1 MANGT
6 LAHTEPDY
14 LQYEGKHKGIAGWLL
29 TLDHKRIGLMYL
41 AAIII
46 FFLTAMTLGLLMRL
60 EMLTPGETIMKPQT
74 YNSVFTLHGVIMVFL
89 FIIPAIPAVFGN
101 FILPIQLGAKDVA
114 FPRLNL
120 FSWYLYMFGAILAV
134 VSLFGGS
141 GPADTGWTFY
151 VPYSIRS
158 GQNVTMTTLA
168 AFVLGFSSIV
178 TGLNFIVTI
187 HRLRAPGMTW
197 FRMPLFVWGLYAT
210 SWIQVLATPII
221 GITLALVMLER
232 FLGIGVFDPTLG
244 GDPILY
250 QHLFWIYSHPA
261 VYIMILPAMGVVSE
275 ILPTFARKDI
285 FGYKQI
291 AISSLGIALIGYLVW
306 GHHMFVSGMSDTSR
320 IVFSLLTFLVAIPT
334 GVKIFNWVATLY
346 KGSIKFSAPL
356 YYVLAF
362 IFIFSIGGLAGLFLG
377 ALSTDIHLT
386 DTYFVV
392 AHFHY
397 VMFGGM
403 GIMFFATMHY
413 WFPKVF
419 GKMYNEKVAVI
430 ACTIIIVGFNV
441 LYFPMYIMGY
451 LGMPR
456 RYYDYLPQYEP
467 YHVISTIGSW
477 ILASGIVFMLGNL
490 VYGLLKG
497 PKAVTN
503 PWGGTT
509 LEWRV
514 PSPPPLENFE
524 EIPVV
529 TGGPYVHDKP
539 TYIMHPSKE
548 LQHQNGN
555 SAKSTQEAIKH

>member
-1 MANGT
+1 MANEI
-6 LAHTEPDY
+6 LAREPNY
-14 LQYEGKHKGIAGWLL
+14 LEYQGKHKGIAGWLL

-41 AAIII
+41 MAIMV
-46 FFLTAMTLGLLMRL
+46 FFFVAMTLGVLMRL

-101 FILPIQLGAKDVA
+101 FFLPIQLGAKDVA

-120 FSWYLYMFGAILAV
+120 FSWYLYILGAILAV
-134 VSLFGGS
+134 ASLFSGS
-141 GPADTGWTFY
+141 GAADTGWTFY

-158 GQNVTMTTLA
+158 AQNVTMTTMA

-178 TGLNFIVTI
+178 TGLNFVVTI

-197 FRMPLFVWGLYAT
+197 FRMPLFAWGLYAT
-210 SWIQVLATPII
+210 SWIQVLATPVI
-221 GITLALVMLER
+221 GITLALIMLER
-232 FLGIGVFDPTLG
+232 FLGIGVFDPALG

-291 AISSLGIALIGYLVW
+291 AISSLGIAFIGYLVW
-306 GHHMFVSGMSDTSR
+306 GHHMFVSGMSDASR

-346 KGSIKFSAPL
+346 KASIKFSAPF

-362 IFIFSIGGLAGLFLG
+362 IFIFSIGGLTGLVLG
-377 ALSTDIHLT
+377 ALATDIHVT

-413 WFPKVF
+413 WFPKMF
-419 GKMYNEKVAVI
+419 GKMYSEKIAII
-430 ACTIIIVGFNV
+430 ACTQIIIGFNM
-441 LYFPMYIMGY
+441 LYFPMFIMGY
-451 LGMPR
+451 MGMPR
-456 RYYDYLPQYEP
+456 RYYDYLPQFQGW
-467 YHVISTIGSW
+467 HILSTVGSW
-477 ILASGIVFMLGNL
+477 ILVTGIVFMFGNL
-490 VYGLLKG
+490 LYALLKG
-497 PKAVTN
+497 PKAPDN

-509 LEWRV
+509 LEWRIKGL
-514 PSPPPLENFE
+514 PTLENFE

-529 TGGPYVHDKP
+529 TGGPYVHDRP

-548 LQHQNGN
+548 IQHTNGD
-555 SAKSTQEAIKH
+555 AKKAEKEGVSH